1 MTQQINLYDP
11 ELRRRVELLTL
22 TNLVLTSL
30 VLLSI
35 VILAATWLNLRRD
48 KREAEATTLSLQS
61 KLLQDQVQSLGQR
74 IGTQKPNLPLEQS
87 LATLKEQLSAR
98 SGMLALLQ
106 RGLGPAA
113 VSFAEYLR
121 GLARQTPHGLWL
133 TGFVVNG
140 DGGGMEIQGRT
151 VDPALVPG
159 YIKRLNVEQ
168 SFHGVAFSA
177 LQLGVPAPAVGTN
190 AGPGAAASTPR
201 PAFHEF
207 TLVSSLQATSMTGQI
222 DAAPVTA
229 AKPSLVETVLGP
241 EAAMAFRQANG
252 SAGGGRP

>member
-121 GLARQTPHGLWL
+121 GFARQTPHGLWL

-151 VDPALVPG
+151 VDPALVPE

-177 LQLGVPAPAVGTN
+177 LQLGVPAIAVGTN
-190 AGPGAAASTPR
+190 AAAVPK

-207 TLVSSLQATSMTGQI
+207 TLASSPQATSMTGQNEAV
-222 DAAPVTA
+222 AAG
-229 AKPSLVETVLGP
+229 AKPSLVDMVLGP
-241 EAAMAFRQANG
+241 AAAAAFRQTNG
-252 SAGGGRP
+252 NVGGGQP